1 MTDSSSTET
10 SHEFPG
16 RRLAVQLG
24 GSFLGVLLLVLVM
37 VWRDN
42 ARRAELEVVVESTAV
57 GDAHYLV
64 VPEGAFPE
72 PPPQVAAL
80 NGVPLFPIGDKRHDK
95 NDLEMTKV
103 ARDEA
108 TGLTI
113 YQAPPKTKGGAEKEA
128 AATYFLKFAP
138 GEYIKVR
145 SARE

>member
-1 MTDSSSTET
+1 MSDSSTTEP

-16 RRLAVQLG
+16 RRVAVQLG
-24 GSFLGVLLLVLVM
+24 GSLLGALVLVLVM

-57 GDAHYLV
+57 GDTHYLA

-72 PPPQVAAL
+72 PPPKVAAL

-95 NDLEMTKV
+95 NDLEMTPV

-113 YQAPPKTKGGAEKEA
+113 YQAPPKTKDGAEKEG
-128 AATYFLKFAP
+128 ATYFLKFAP

-145 SARE
+145 PRRE

>member
-1 MTDSSSTET
+1 MTEDSTTEPN
-10 SHEFPG
+10 HEFPG
-16 RRLAVQLG
+16 RRLAVPLG
-24 GSFLGVLLLVLVM
+24 GSLLVALVLVLAM

-42 ARRAELEVVVESTAV
+42 GRRAELEVIVESTAV
-57 GDAHYLV
+57 GDTRYLV

-80 NGVPLFPIGDKRHDK
+80 HGVPLFPVGDKRYDK
-95 NDLEMTKV
+95 SDLEMTRL

-113 YQAPPKTKGGAEKEA
+113 YQAPVKIKEGAEKE
-128 AATYFLKFAP
+128 TGVVYFLKIAP

-145 SARE
+145 PGRE

>member
-1 MTDSSSTET
+1 M
-10 SHEFPG
+10 
-16 RRLAVQLG
+16 QLG
-24 GSFLGVLLLVLVM
+24 GSFLVALLLVLAM

-42 ARRAELEVVVESTAV
+42 ARRAELETVVESTSV
-57 GDAHYLV
+57 GDTHYLV
-64 VPEGAFPE
+64 VPDGAFPE
-72 PPPQVAAL
+72 PPPKVATL
-80 NGVPLFPIGDKRHDK
+80 NGVPLFPVGDKRHDK

-113 YQAPPKTKGGAEKEA
+113 YQAPSKTKDGAEKEA

-145 SARE
+145 PGRE

>member
-1 MTDSSSTET
+1 MTESSTTET

-24 GSFLGVLLLVLVM
+24 GSLLAALVLVLVM

-42 ARRAELEVVVESTAV
+42 GRRDELEVVVESTEV
-57 GDAHYLV
+57 GDTHYLV
-64 VPEGAFPE
+64 LPEGGFPE

-80 NGVPLFPIGDKRHDK
+80 QGVPLFPVGDKHHDK
-95 NDLEMTKV
+95 NDLEMSKA

-113 YQAPPKTKGGAEKEA
+113 YQAPPKTKDGAEKES
-128 AATYFLKFAP
+128 ATYFLKIAP
-138 GEYIKVR
+138 GDYIKVR
-145 SARE
+145 PGRE